1 MKRGSDA
8 AGGREAWHGLR
19 SNPGYRADWQAYG
32 TEEHALEPALFPLRV
47 QSEADLEAGRWG
59 LLAWEDP
66 RVRNRGLPFRAG
78 VSVLTGHAAPA
89 AERGAPSL
97 ARLVRESPA
106 TFTGL
111 RLREGT
117 VILKIERR
125 GKVEQV
131 RLCDWD
137 AFDPE
142 RDSLQ
147 IGVPLD
153 AIPPTLWT
161 RAEELIAMMAR
172 PARRSGAGRS
182 AGRRS

>member
-32 TEEHALEPALFPLRV
+32 TEEHALEPASFPLRV
-47 QSEADLEAGRWG
+47 QSEADLEAARWG

-78 VSVLTGHAAPA
+78 VSVLTGDAAPA
-89 AERGAPSL
+89 AERGTPSL

-106 TFTGL
+106 TFNGL
-111 RLREGT
+111 RLRDGT

-137 AFDPE
+137 AIDPE
-142 RDSLQ
+142 RDSLEF
-147 IGVPLD
+147 GMPLD
-153 AIPPTLWT
+153 AIPPTLWA
-161 RAEELIAMMAR
+161 RAEELIAMMAL

-182 AGRRS
+182 AGRKS